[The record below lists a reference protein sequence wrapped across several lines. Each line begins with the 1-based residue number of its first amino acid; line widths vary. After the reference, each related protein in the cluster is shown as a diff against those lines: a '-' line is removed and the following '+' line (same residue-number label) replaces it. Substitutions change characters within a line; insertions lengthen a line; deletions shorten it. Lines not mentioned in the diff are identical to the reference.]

1 MVSADISVDSKS
13 GFPKPLSM
21 NMRNGQYMQPYW
33 STMGAFGYQFRD
45 DGCYISRNEFDNGDF
60 MICADLSPTLCN
72 GQYEDPVQSGNL
84 EISLKFA
91 AAIPETE
98 NVIVYLEFS
107 NTISIN
113 SARKAV
119 KNFA

>member
-1 MVSADISVDSKS
+1 
-13 GFPKPLSM
+13 
-21 NMRNGQYMQPYW
+21 
-33 STMGAFGYQFRD
+33 
-45 DGCYISRNEFDNGDF
+45 

-84 EISLKFA
+84 EMSLKFV
-91 AAIPETE
+91 AAIPETI

-113 SARKAV
+113 SARKAL
-119 KNFA
+119 NDSA